1 MKINI
6 FYNLIIVKMKIKN
19 NKQKV
24 KKTVNFSKLLRVY
37 KTYNKNNYDR
47 TPLLSANE
55 IISNIEY
62 IIVNDKLHELKLK

>member
-1 MKINI
+1 MK
-6 FYNLIIVKMKIKN
+6 VKN
-19 NKQKV
+19 NKKKV

-37 KTYNKNNYDR
+37 KTYNKTNYDR
-47 TPLLSANE
+47 TSLLSANK

>member
-1 MKINI
+1 MKIN
-6 FYNLIIVKMKIKN
+6 N

-47 TPLLSANE
+47 TPLLSVNE

-62 IIVNDKLHELKLK
+62 IIVNDKLHELKLKYF

>member
-1 MKINI
+1 MKIN
-6 FYNLIIVKMKIKN
+6 N
-19 NKQKV
+19 NKQKI

-55 IISNIEY
+55 II
-62 IIVNDKLHELKLK
+62 

>member
-1 MKINI
+1 MK
-6 FYNLIIVKMKIKN
+6 VKN

-37 KTYNKNNYDR
+37 KTYNKNNYVR
-47 TPLLSANE
+47 TPLLSATE

>member
-6 FYNLIIVKMKIKN
+6 FYNLIIVKMKVKN

>member
-1 MKINI
+1 MK
-6 FYNLIIVKMKIKN
+6 VKN

-37 KTYNKNNYDR
+37 KTYNKNNYDI

-62 IIVNDKLHELKLK
+62 IIVNDKLHELK

>member
-1 MKINI
+1 MK
-6 FYNLIIVKMKIKN
+6 VKN

-37 KTYNKNNYDR
+37 KTYNENNYDR
-47 TPLLSANE
+47 TPLLSTNE
-55 IISNIEY
+55 IITNIEY